1 MKQPRFSQQKKQEM
15 VAYALSQP
23 EIGTQQL
30 AKDMGVG
37 HSTLDKWLRQARQQ
51 GQGGA
56 LRTLS
61 AEQLRIKQLEKEV
74 AHLREVNEIVKKAH
88 VYFVTQ
94 PSRDG
99 TRS

>member
-1 MKQPRFSQQKKQEM
+1 MKQTRFSQQKKQEI
-15 VAYALSQP
+15 VAYAQSHP
-23 EIGTQQL
+23 EISTKQL
-30 AKDMGVG
+30 ASDLGVG
-37 HSTLDKWLRQARQQ
+37 HSTLDKWLRQARELNPS
-51 GQGGA
+51 GVPRA
-56 LRTLS
+56 LS

>member
-1 MKQPRFSQQKKQEM
+1 MKQARFSQQKKQEA
-15 VAYALSQP
+15 VAYALSHS
-23 EIGTQQL
+23 EIATKQL
-30 AKDMGVG
+30 AKDLGVG
-37 HSTLDKWLRQARQQ
+37 HSTLDKWLRQAREQ
-51 GQGGA
+51 GQSGA
-56 LRTLS
+56 VRSLS
-61 AEQLRIKQLEKEV
+61 TDQLRIRQLEKEV